1 MLQVTLMSMSK
12 PRYMTLEEIL
22 NIINR
27 GGHPPLYDNVIMLH
41 MEPPA
46 QKILH
51 KLRAQY
57 ATPWTLDMLRDVSAV
72 VRISERVS
80 WRPLTAFCIVRDD
93 ASNTYTVPR
102 ITMNASN
109 RRFIEHADRYKV
121 FVQGLLDVCGYME
134 ARRGGAEYT
143 MEVPIPDGNADPLVS
158 ALRSFHFTMVNEL
171 GTVYRLRV
179 DQFSAQT
186 SNSDVTP
193 PYETTTAD
201 DTTLD

>member
-1 MLQVTLMSMSK
+1 MLRVTLMSMSK
-12 PRYMTLEEIL
+12 PRQMTLEEIL

-46 QKILH
+46 PMILR
-51 KLRAQY
+51 KLRTQY
-57 ATPWTLDMLRDVSAV
+57 QTPWTLDMLRDVTAV

-93 ASNTYTVPR
+93 ASNTYTVTR
-102 ITMNASN
+102 RMLNASN

-143 MEVPIPDGNADPLVS
+143 MQVSIPDGNADPLVS
-158 ALRSFHFTMVNEL
+158 ALRSFKFTMLN
-171 GTVYRLRV
+171 GTVYHLHV

-186 SNSDVTP
+186 PNSDVTP

-201 DTTLD
+201 DTSMD

>member
-12 PRYMTLEEIL
+12 PRQMTLDEIL

-93 ASNTYTVPR
+93 ASNTYTVTR
-102 ITMNASN
+102 RMLNASN

-143 MEVPIPDGNADPLVS
+143 IAVSIDGSNTALLVA
-158 ALRSFHFTMVNEL
+158 ALWSFNFRMLDGRS
-171 GTVYRLRV
+171 TVYQLRV
-179 DQFSAQT
+179 DQLPAPT
-186 SNSDVTP
+186 SDATP
-193 PYETTTAD
+193 PYETSTPE
-201 DTTLD
+201 DTSDQQ